1 MGMRHYLGIMAVLF
15 CVTATPPTDVPGSK
29 DPAFLKRYQGSEIV
43 LYVNRSFDQYPFFV
57 PDTSKPGT
65 TEAKIEQR
73 EGAVT
78 RIYYSVPKDHTA
90 LELFRNYEQALKEAG
105 FSIVYELL
113 PCRERYDTNGPMA
126 TLFQAVPSGV
136 TYNPIQAQGGGPYCF
151 FTASGNKDGKAISV
165 TVQAVEEKDISAIQ
179 PSLEAR
185 VKKEVG
191 SVLVSVDVVT
201 AAAVQN
207 NMVEVKAADIADALA
222 TKGFVDIYGIN
233 FDVDKTDVKPDS
245 KKTLDEVA
253 SLLKIDRSLKLEISG
268 HTDSTGDK
276 AHNMQLSEGRAKSVV
291 DALVKQYGIDAA
303 RLSAKGYGDTK
314 PVASNDTDDGRAK
327 NRRVELR
334 KL

>member
-1 MGMRHYLGIMAVLF
+1 
-15 CVTATPPTDVPGSK
+15 
-29 DPAFLKRYQGSEIV
+29 
-43 LYVNRSFDQYPFFV
+43 
-57 PDTSKPGT
+57 
-65 TEAKIEQR
+65 
-73 EGAVT
+73 
-78 RIYYSVPKDHTA
+78 
-90 LELFRNYEQALKEAG
+90 
-105 FSIVYELL
+105 
-113 PCRERYDTNGPMA
+113 MA